1 MTLTLE
7 KPETGKRFLRFATK
21 RGLTPDELL
30 DELLDGAEEEENDN
44 YKLTPEDIQA
54 LREGAADSDAGRVS
68 DARANSAER
77 REMILQ
83 RQKARIQAEAA

>member
-1 MTLTLE
+1 MTLRLE

-30 DELLDGAEEEENDN
+30 DELLDGAEEEEQDD
-44 YKLTPEDIQA
+44 YKLTAEDIQA

-68 DARANSAER
+68 DGHSNMARRFEK
-77 REMILQ
+77 LKQ
-83 RQKARIQAEAA
+83 RASQGKAA